1 MQTMPKCSGPTT
13 WTRSEKRPCGFCTKP
28 TLEVL
33 LRRRRTEV
41 VITAPFKRK
50 GSNSFPSWS
59 RMVGKPKI
67 HFLQSEPTY
76 HGKTGHKNRAVQ
88 STIHDQRSTTNDAH
102 PLPNRKSKQGL
113 KVNTN
118 PKKIKPEW
126 LRQTA

>member
-76 HGKTGHKNRAVQ
+76 HGELKDAA
-88 STIHDQRSTTNDAH
+88 STNRSTVDNQRPTS
-102 PLPNRKSKQGL
+102 LPDS
-113 KVNTN
+113 
-118 PKKIKPEW
+118 
-126 LRQTA
+126 